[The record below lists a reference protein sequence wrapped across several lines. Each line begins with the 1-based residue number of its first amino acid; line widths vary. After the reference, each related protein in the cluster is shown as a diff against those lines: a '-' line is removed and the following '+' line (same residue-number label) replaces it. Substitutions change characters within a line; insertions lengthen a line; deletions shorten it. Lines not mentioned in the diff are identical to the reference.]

1 VLITGPRGAGKT
13 TLCTRFAAA
22 AREAGLDVAG
32 LLSPARLADG
42 RKAGIDVRDLR
53 SGEQHPLAERRGD
66 MDGPGT
72 DEWAFHADALAWGEA
87 RLREA
92 TPCDVLIVDELGP
105 LELVH
110 GEGWQ
115 EALTALERR
124 AFRLALVVIR
134 PELLETARARWP
146 EAQVVVLDDGPDEGL
161 VTRSLASNAKASTE
175 GDRDDALAHAAASS
189 EPRDSPKACA
199 SASERARQIARL
211 LSTLE
216 IPGGSGDDRG

>member
-1 VLITGPRGAGKT
+1 MGNPLAGRGRVRHQGRVVLVTGPRGVGKT
-13 TLCTRFAAA
+13 TLCARFTVAAH
-22 AREAGLDVAG
+22 EAGLDVAG

-42 RKAGIDVRDLR
+42 RKVGIDVRDVR
-53 SGEQHPLAERRGD
+53 SGEQRPLAERRGD

-105 LELVH
+105 LELAL

-115 EALTALERR
+115 EALVALEKR

-134 PELLETARARWP
+134 PELLETARGRWP
-146 EAQVVVLDDGPDEGL
+146 GAQVIALDKGPDEGL
-161 VTRSLASNAKASTE
+161 V
-175 GDRDDALAHAAASS
+175 
-189 EPRDSPKACA
+189 
-199 SASERARQIARL
+199 ARL
-211 LSTLE
+211 LSTLDTAE
-216 IPGGSGDDRG
+216 SPEDDRS